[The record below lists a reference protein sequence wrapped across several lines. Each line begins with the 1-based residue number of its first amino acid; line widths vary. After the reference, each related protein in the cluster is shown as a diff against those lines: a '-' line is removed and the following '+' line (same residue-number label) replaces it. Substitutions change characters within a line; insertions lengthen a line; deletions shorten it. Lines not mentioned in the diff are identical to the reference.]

1 MNIFI
6 ALSGFFSEPNT
17 DDSLQYEKDVPQA
30 LEGAVLKAMGWS
42 ALWDIPE
49 GEHELS
55 HTQAVAIMEIVGS
68 SFRNDLVYYLGLC
81 QRLTALKKS

>member
-6 ALSGFFSEPNT
+6 SLSGFFVESNT
-17 DDSLQYEKDVPQA
+17 DDSIQYEKDVPQT
-30 LEGAVLKAMGWS
+30 LEGAVLKTMGWS

-55 HTQAVAIMEIVGS
+55 HAQALAIMAIVGS
-68 SFRNDLVYYLGLC
+68 TFRNDLVYYLGLC
-81 QRLTALKKS
+81 QRLTNKS